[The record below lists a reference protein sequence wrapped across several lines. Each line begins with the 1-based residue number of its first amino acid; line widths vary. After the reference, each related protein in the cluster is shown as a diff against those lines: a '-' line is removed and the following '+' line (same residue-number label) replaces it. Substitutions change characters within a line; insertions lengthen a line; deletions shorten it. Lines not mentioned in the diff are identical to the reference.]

1 MPPRAEA
8 TRPVPSPATAGEGRS
23 RARWVKLGRFATIGV
38 ASTVLNLGLLALL
51 HRPLGDQAANFVSLV
66 VSTLSNTAANR
77 WWTFEV
83 RGREG
88 MGRHQVQ
95 GLLVFLLT
103 WGLTS
108 GALKLL
114 DVLVDHPATLA
125 VVAVV
130 ALGNVVATV
139 VRYVAMQ
146 RWIFKPST

>member
-1 MPPRAEA
+1 MAPAEA
-8 TRPVPSPATAGEGRS
+8 TRPVPSPAPAGEGRS

-51 HRPLGDQAANFVSLV
+51 HRPLGDQVANLVALV
-66 VSTLSNTAANR
+66 VSTLFNTAANR

-114 DVLVDHPATLA
+114 DVLVDRPATIA

-146 RWIFKPST
+146 RWIFKPAP